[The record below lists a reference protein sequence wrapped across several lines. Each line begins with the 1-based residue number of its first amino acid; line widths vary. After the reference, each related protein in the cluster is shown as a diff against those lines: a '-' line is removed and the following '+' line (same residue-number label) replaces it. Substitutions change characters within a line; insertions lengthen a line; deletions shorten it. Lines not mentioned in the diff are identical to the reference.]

1 MIDLTVVVPLALD
14 QIFFKNCLEF
24 NVIQFACT
32 ICGCNVHP
40 RFFGNGIGR
49 NVLDIHVFHNQVGL
63 FQNQTKDELD
73 KLRLVLE
80 EDVHIHIVEQ
90 CGIA

>member
-24 NVIQFACT
+24 NVIQFART
-32 ICGCNVHP
+32 ICGRNVHP

-63 FQNQTKDELD
+63 FQKQKGSGRSIRFVRQQGDMFYT
-73 KLRLVLE
+73 
-80 EDVHIHIVEQ
+80 IQ
-90 CGIA
+90 F